1 MPASAKPG
9 RGTPAVPLPFSVTS
23 NRNGNSNMALST
35 ATGAGLGANE
45 TVQSI
50 YVTGVKNAHALE
62 KEAIQLL
69 ERQIERIEGY
79 PEVEAKLRQHLAET
93 NRQHE
98 RLDEI
103 LHALG
108 TDRSLIKDW
117 FTQLMGNAAAIAHVP
132 AADEILKN
140 TFANHAF
147 EAFEIAAYKSLITMA
162 EVTGHSQH
170 VVSLRQSLDEEQRM
184 AQWIS
189 DNVEKVTRMYLEK
202 EARGEKADR

>member
-1 MPASAKPG
+1 
-9 RGTPAVPLPFSVTS
+9 
-23 NRNGNSNMALST
+23 MAIST
-35 ATGAGLGANE
+35 TTGAALGANE

-50 YVTGVKNAHALE
+50 YVTGVRNAHALE
-62 KEAIQLL
+62 KEAIQIL
-69 ERQIERIEGY
+69 ERQIERVTGY

-103 LHALG
+103 LHSLG
-108 TDRSLIKDW
+108 SDRSLIKDW
-117 FTQLMGNAAAIAHVP
+117 ITQLMGNAAAVAHVP
-132 AADEILKN
+132 MADEILKN

-170 VVSLRQSLDEEQRM
+170 VVSLRQSLEEEQRM
-184 AQWIS
+184 AQWIF